1 VPFGNR
7 EMTPEHVLAYPALPE
22 SWEDL
27 VLLMDK
33 EEGMTSFDI
42 IRRLRR
48 ISPVRKI
55 GHAGTLDP
63 MATGLVICLSG
74 RATKR
79 MTTFMD
85 MQKVYTGTIRLGET
99 TASFDRET
107 PVDVVRPTGDISPE
121 RLEEVSH
128 QFVGDITQTTP
139 VYSAVKVGGER
150 LYRKARRGER
160 VTLPTRDVHIS
171 EFELGAPDGAD
182 VSFRVTCSKGT
193 YIRSLASEFGEAL
206 GCGGHLTA
214 LRRVQIGDYHVDNA
228 WPVSALL
235 EQMS

>member
-1 VPFGNR
+1 VPPETR
-7 EMTPEHVLAYPALPE
+7 KMTPEHVLSYPSRPE
-22 SWEDL
+22 SWDDL
-27 VLLMDK
+27 VLLIDK
-33 EEGMTSFDI
+33 EEGITSFDI

-48 ISPVRKI
+48 ISPIRKI

-85 MQKVYTGTIRLGET
+85 MEKVYTGVIRLGET
-99 TASFDRET
+99 TASLDRET
-107 PVDVVRPTGDISPE
+107 PVETVRPTSGVTAIALDE
-121 RLEEVSH
+121 TAR

-139 VYSAVKVGGER
+139 AYSAVKVKGER

-171 EFELGAPDGAD
+171 EFTLGAFDGRD

-206 GCGGHLTA
+206 GCGGHLNR
-214 LRRVQIGDYHVDNA
+214 LRRQQIGPYHVDSA
-228 WPVSALL
+228 WPLSLL
-235 EQMS
+235 MDSMS

>member
-1 VPFGNR
+1 
-7 EMTPEHVLAYPALPE
+7 MTPEGILAYPHVPE
-22 SWEDL
+22 SWDDL
-27 VLLMDK
+27 VLLIDK

-79 MTTFMD
+79 MTTFME

-107 PVDVVRPTGDISPE
+107 PVERTRPVEELSRD
-121 RLEEVSH
+121 RLEAVA
-128 QFVGDITQTTP
+128 QLFIGDITQTTP

-150 LYRKARRGER
+150 LYKKARRGEKVR
-160 VTLPTRDVHIS
+160 LPTRDVHVS
-171 EFELGAPDGAD
+171 SFTLGKPDGSD
-182 VSFRVTCSKGT
+182 LPFRVTCSKGT
-193 YIRSLASEFGEAL
+193 YVRSLASEFGEAL
-206 GCGGHLTA
+206 GCGGHLVA
-214 LRRVQIGDYHVDNA
+214 LRRQQIGHFHVDSA
-228 WPVSALL
+228 WPVSKLL
-235 EQMS
+235 EAAS

>member
-1 VPFGNR
+1 
-7 EMTPEHVLAYPALPE
+7 
-22 SWEDL
+22 
-27 VLLMDK
+27 
-33 EEGMTSFDI
+33 MTSFDI

-85 MQKVYTGTIRLGET
+85 MEKVYTGTIRLGET

-107 PVDVVRPTGDISPE
+107 PVEVVRPPGDLSRG
-121 RLEEVSH
+121 RLEETARL
-128 QFVGDITQTTP
+128 FVGDITQTTP

-171 EFELGAPDGAD
+171 EFTLGEPDGAD
-182 VSFRVTCSKGT
+182 LPFRVICSKGT
-193 YIRSLASEFGEAL
+193 YVRSLASEFGEAL
-206 GCGGHLTA
+206 GCGGHLIA
-214 LRRVQIGDYHVDNA
+214 LRRQQIGHYRVCDA
-228 WPVSALL
+228 WPVSQLL
-235 EQMS
+235 DAMS